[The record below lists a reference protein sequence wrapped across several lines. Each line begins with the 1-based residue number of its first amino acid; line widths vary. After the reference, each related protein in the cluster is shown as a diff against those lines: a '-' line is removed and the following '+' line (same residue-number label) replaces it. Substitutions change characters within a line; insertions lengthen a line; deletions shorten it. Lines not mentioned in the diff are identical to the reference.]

1 MRRKNML
8 RSLSL
13 SLAALLM
20 TTPVWAQENSA
31 ADVVENQT
39 MTIGGKEQIVTKA
52 ALEKAQKAQKGK
64 GKDKGGLS
72 KKGKKTVY
80 YMHNKPS
87 EDISDPRYKGTTEE
101 QPAEAGDAE
110 QQEEA
115 KRPVSRQEAEKE
127 AARED
132 AAKSAQE
139 AVANAPQTNTT
150 AVREEEPPM
159 RPPAEIEKAA
169 APYFGQLV
177 TKIMVSGNNV
187 TPTEEIINVLKT
199 KPGMT
204 LTSEGLGKDL
214 YAIYN
219 MGWFYD
225 LQPEFKQ
232 VPEGVQVTYH
242 VMENPIYQ
250 QLAVDLHMG
259 KEEYFAKRDEI
270 IKTYKASGRRKEIQ
284 EALKELK
291 KSYKTKVLS
300 IPEDLCWLYGEF
312 LEDYLHDVEICQS
325 FAKRNREKMAEII
338 LEEVGDAQH
347 RTLMIT
353 HCNAPDR
360 AETIKKLLTDKV
372 QFRDCLIMDTRGVS
386 SMYANDGGVIVT
398 V

>member
-13 SLAALLM
+13 SLAALLL

-150 AVREEEPPM
+150 AVREEE
-159 RPPAEIEKAA
+159 R
-169 APYFGQLV
+169 QC
-177 TKIMVSGNNV
+177 
-187 TPTEEIINVLKT
+187 VLPQK
-199 KPGMT
+199 
-204 LTSEGLGKDL
+204 
-214 YAIYN
+214 
-219 MGWFYD
+219 
-225 LQPEFKQ
+225 
-232 VPEGVQVTYH
+232 
-242 VMENPIYQ
+242 
-250 QLAVDLHMG
+250 
-259 KEEYFAKRDEI
+259 
-270 IKTYKASGRRKEIQ
+270 
-284 EALKELK
+284 
-291 KSYKTKVLS
+291 
-300 IPEDLCWLYGEF
+300 
-312 LEDYLHDVEICQS
+312 
-325 FAKRNREKMAEII
+325 
-338 LEEVGDAQH
+338 
-347 RTLMIT
+347 
-353 HCNAPDR
+353 
-360 AETIKKLLTDKV
+360 
-372 QFRDCLIMDTRGVS
+372 
-386 SMYANDGGVIVT
+386 
-398 V
+398 

>member
-13 SLAALLM
+13 SLAALLL

-72 KKGKKTVY
+72 KKGKKIVY

-115 KRPVSRQEAEKE
+115 KRHVSRQEAEKE

-169 APYFGQLV
+169 APYLWSAV
-177 TKIMVSGNNV
+177 IM
-187 TPTEEIINVLKT
+187 
-199 KPGMT
+199 
-204 LTSEGLGKDL
+204 
-214 YAIYN
+214 
-219 MGWFYD
+219 
-225 LQPEFKQ
+225 
-232 VPEGVQVTYH
+232 
-242 VMENPIYQ
+242 
-250 QLAVDLHMG
+250 
-259 KEEYFAKRDEI
+259 
-270 IKTYKASGRRKEIQ
+270 
-284 EALKELK
+284 
-291 KSYKTKVLS
+291 
-300 IPEDLCWLYGEF
+300 
-312 LEDYLHDVEICQS
+312 
-325 FAKRNREKMAEII
+325 
-338 LEEVGDAQH
+338 
-347 RTLMIT
+347 
-353 HCNAPDR
+353 
-360 AETIKKLLTDKV
+360 
-372 QFRDCLIMDTRGVS
+372 
-386 SMYANDGGVIVT
+386 
-398 V
+398 